1 MKLIIFGAGNTL
13 MRDDGFGVAVAHA
26 LADVTLPD
34 GVEVI
39 DGGAAAL
46 AVEGLLQEADH
57 VILVDAAEMGK
68 PPGTLVRFDPDQAR
82 NAAPDR
88 PLSLHQ
94 GDLLSTL
101 RLLDALGQRPPVTI
115 IAVQPQDVSVGQGL
129 SPPVEPAV
137 AEAVRMVVETSGEI
151 MQT

>member
-1 MKLIIFGAGNTL
+1 MKLLIFGAGNTL

-26 LADVTLPD
+26 LADVPLPD

-39 DGGAAAL
+39 DGGGAAL

-68 PPGTLVRFDPDQAR
+68 LPGTLVRFDPDQVRSAAR
-82 NAAPDR
+82 DR

-101 RLLDALGQRPPVTI
+101 HLLEALGQRPPVTI

-129 SPPVEPAV
+129 TPPVQAAVPEAVRIV
-137 AEAVRMVVETSGEI
+137 AEACADVLKT
-151 MQT
+151 